1 VDCARYFG
9 TKTQIKKKGIVMK
22 QNDKDSDRAI
32 MAMPRS
38 RRHNHKTDV
47 KDESRRMEVE
57 LTFEAPQAERV
68 FVAGDFNH
76 WRAGDL
82 RLRRD
87 ETGTWRIPLW
97 LAPGRYEYRFI
108 VDGEWQ
114 NDPQA
119 SACVPNEFGSS
130 NCVLVVK

>member
-1 VDCARYFG
+1 
-9 TKTQIKKKGIVMK
+9 MK

-38 RRHNHKTDV
+38 RRPNHNTDV

>member
-1 VDCARYFG
+1 
-9 TKTQIKKKGIVMK
+9 MK

-57 LTFEAPQAERV
+57 LTFETPQAERV
-68 FVAGDFNH
+68 FLAGDFNH

-97 LAPGRYEYRFI
+97 LAPGRYRT
-108 VDGEWQ
+108 DSSSMASGRTTPM
-114 NDPQA
+114 PQPVCRMSLA
-119 SACVPNEFGSS
+119 PATVCS
-130 NCVLVVK
+130 

>member
-1 VDCARYFG
+1 
-9 TKTQIKKKGIVMK
+9 MK
-22 QNDKDSDRAI
+22 RNDNQSVTIER
-32 MAMPRS
+32 PVS
-38 RRHNHKTDV
+38 REHSCKTDV
-47 KDESRRMEVE
+47 GENGSRIGVE
-57 LTFEAPQAERV
+57 LTCAAPRAGRV

-87 ETGTWRIPLW
+87 ETGSWKVQVW

-119 SACVPNEFGSS
+119 PVSVPNEFGSS
-130 NCVLVVK
+130 NCVLLVK